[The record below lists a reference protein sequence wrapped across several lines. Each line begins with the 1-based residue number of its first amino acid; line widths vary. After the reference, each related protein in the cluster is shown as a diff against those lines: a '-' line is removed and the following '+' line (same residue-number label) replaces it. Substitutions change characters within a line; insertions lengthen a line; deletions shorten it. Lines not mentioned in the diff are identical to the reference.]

1 MYVYIYYIYIYVAAL
16 YIYIYYVCVLIPI
29 LFDICLLHL
38 KVFSYLCFCLWI
50 NLFFFDGFTDLLVH
64 LHITDVY
71 MSVHH
76 IQLRCGVA
84 SLEMNKLSQQVV
96 SAFCIIIRF
105 TPALPIEHFG
115 HACREGPD
123 REVRRGSGDLT
134 AMAVNRIKQDQTGS
148 QNESSS
154 SGFILEAHSPWEYA
168 EFCLQNYR

>member
-1 MYVYIYYIYIYVAAL
+1 
-16 YIYIYYVCVLIPI
+16 
-29 LFDICLLHL
+29 
-38 KVFSYLCFCLWI
+38 
-50 NLFFFDGFTDLLVH
+50 
-64 LHITDVY
+64 